1 MATIYMTTT
10 RSDHMRRLNTRF
22 LKLFIM
28 GCLLREQEVGG
39 DFLRGVRNAKQSQ
52 LRQVCTR

>member
-1 MATIYMTTT
+1 
-10 RSDHMRRLNTRF
+10 MRRLNTRF

-39 DFLRGVRNAKQSQ
+39 DSLRGVRNAKQSQ